1 MALSCVM
8 YQWWL
13 SGLTTAFTN
22 FVDRHLRSYGGSDRR
37 VGGVGGGYFHQ
48 FRLGLC
54 HKRYL

>member
-22 FVDRHLRSYGGSDRR
+22 FVDRHLRSYGGSGRR

-54 HKRYL
+54 H

>member
-22 FVDRHLRSYGGSDRR
+22 FVDRHLRSYGGSGRR
-37 VGGVGGGYFHQ
+37 GGGTFINSD
-48 FRLGLC
+48 
-54 HKRYL
+54 